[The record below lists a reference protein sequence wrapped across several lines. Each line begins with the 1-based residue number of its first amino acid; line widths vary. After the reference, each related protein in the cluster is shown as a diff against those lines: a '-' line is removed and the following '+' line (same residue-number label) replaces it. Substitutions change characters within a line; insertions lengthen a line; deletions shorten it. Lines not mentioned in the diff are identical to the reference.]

1 MMISVHYLNVILEN
15 MNQKPGKSNATNL
28 IGCLFTAGRCIDVGT
43 VKYGTRQGSG
53 TSYGSSVSFSC
64 NSGYG
69 LVGSAQRLCEQN
81 GIWSGQ
87 QPRCVREYRW
97 SC

>member
-1 MMISVHYLNVILEN
+1 M
-15 MNQKPGKSNATNL
+15 
-28 IGCLFTAGRCIDVGT
+28 GT

-53 TSYGSSVSFSC
+53 TGYGSSVSFSC

-69 LVGSAQRLCEQN
+69 LVGSTQRLCEQN

-87 QPRCVREYRW
+87 QPRCVREYQL
-97 SC
+97 SCLRFPTNLAIATRTEAMTEYIES